1 MIRLLFALAVAA
13 ALAAAGA
20 WVADNPGRVA
30 IEFDNHRL
38 DTSIAMLAVAV
49 AVLMLLSALLML
61 AWRWITTG
69 LWERQALSRHRRGYN
84 ELAWG
89 LSALMENDGKRAAR
103 HAKKFEDL
111 VGQTALSDVLA
122 GQAALAEGDMATARK
137 RFRALEG
144 DRRTKALALHGLF
157 AADTVQGDRPAMLA
171 TARRAIEQ
179 LPRADWA
186 QTGLFESAAALGDW
200 PAADKALLAAYRS
213 KRVSDAEFRHR
224 RATIRLADARKAD
237 TEGRNDEALKLA
249 REAIKLEP
257 ELVPARLLAAAQY
270 RKNGAL
276 RRARATVR
284 EGWRHAPHPDL
295 SAAWLDMADDNSAG
309 HQYQQLEALVA
320 ERQTVEGHLALA
332 RQAIAADLPGPARG
346 HLTAA
351 LELNPQR
358 RVYQTLEVLEQKL
371 GNDTAARFAA
381 TKAASAPRDPAWQ
394 CTNCGYR
401 QSIWSEL
408 CGSCGSFAT
417 LEWTA
422 VRKEE
427 MATPLQPI

>member
-20 WVADNPGRVA
+20 WVVDHPGQVA
-30 IEFDNHRL
+30 IEFENHRL
-38 DTSIAMLAVAV
+38 DTSVAMLAVVV
-49 AVLMLLSALLML
+49 AALMLLSALLML
-61 AWRWITTG
+61 LWRWITTG
-69 LWERQALSRHRRGYN
+69 LWERQKLARHRRGYN

-89 LSALMENDGKRAAR
+89 LSSLMENDGKRAAR
-103 HAKKFEDL
+103 HARKFEDL

-157 AADTVQGDRPAMLA
+157 AVDTAQGNQPAMLA

-186 QTGLFESAAALGDW
+186 QTGLFESAVALGDW
-200 PAADKALLAAYRS
+200 VAADKALIAAYRS
-213 KRVSDAEFRHR
+213 ERVSDQEFRHR
-224 RATIRLADARKAD
+224 RAAIRLAEARKAE
-237 TEGRNDEALKLA
+237 TEGRDDDALKLA
-249 REAIKLEP
+249 REAIKAEP

-270 RKNGAL
+270 RKKGAL
-276 RRARATVR
+276 RRARAVVR

-295 SAAWLDMADDNSAG
+295 SAAWLELADDTSPAR
-309 HQYQQLEALVA
+309 QYQQLEGLVGD
-320 ERQTVEGHLALA
+320 RKTVESHLALA
-332 RQAIAADLPGPARG
+332 RQAIAADLPGPARS
-346 HLTAA
+346 HLAA
-351 LELNPQR
+351 AIELGPQR
-358 RVYQTLEVLEQKL
+358 RVYQLLEVLEQKL
-371 GNDTAARFAA
+371 GNDAAARFAA

-417 LEWTA
+417 LDWTA

-427 MATPLQPI
+427 AAL

>member
-20 WVADNPGRVA
+20 WVMDHPGRVV
-30 IEFDNHRL
+30 IDFENHRL
-38 DTSIAMLAVAV
+38 DTSVAMLAIAT
-49 AVLMLLSALLML
+49 AVLMVLSALLML
-61 AWRWITTG
+61 LWRWITTG
-69 LWERQALSRHRRGYN
+69 LWERQKLARHRRGYN

-89 LSALMENDGKRAAR
+89 LSSLMEGDGKRAAR
-103 HAKKFEDL
+103 HARKFEDL

-157 AADTVQGDRPAMLA
+157 AVDAAQGDQPAMLA

-186 QTGLFESAAALGDW
+186 QTGLFENAVALADW
-200 PAADKALLAAYRS
+200 AAADKALLAAYRS
-213 KRVSDAEFRHR
+213 SRVTEQEFRHR
-224 RATIRLADARKAD
+224 RATIRLAEARKAE
-237 TEGRNDEALKLA
+237 TEGRGDDVLKLA

-257 ELVPARLLAAAQY
+257 ALVPARLMAAAQY
-270 RKNGAL
+270 RKKGAV
-276 RRARATVR
+276 RRARAMVR
-284 EGWRHAPHPDL
+284 EGWRHMPHPDL
-295 SAAWLDMADDNSAG
+295 TAAWLDLADDTSPTRR
-309 HQYQQLEALVA
+309 YQQLEALIGD
-320 ERQTVEGHLALA
+320 RTSIDGHLALGRHA
-332 RQAIAADLPGPARG
+332 TAADLPGPARS
-346 HLTAA
+346 HLNAA
-351 LELNPQR
+351 LELGPQR
-358 RVYQTLEVLEQKL
+358 RVYLALEALEQKL

-381 TKAASAPRDPAWQ
+381 GKAASAPRGPAWQ
-394 CTNCGYR
+394 CSNCGYR
-401 QSIWSEL
+401 QSAWSEL

-422 VRKEE
+422 VRKEDVSS
-427 MATPLQPI
+427 AG

>member
-1 MIRLLFALAVAA
+1 MIRLLFALALAA

-20 WVADNPGRVA
+20 WVMDHPGRVA
-30 IEFDNHRL
+30 IAFENHRL
-38 DTSIAMLAVAV
+38 DTSVAMLTVAV
-49 AVLMLLSALLML
+49 AALMLLSALLML
-61 AWRWITTG
+61 LWRWITTG
-69 LWERQALSRHRRGYN
+69 LWERQKLARHRRGYN

-89 LSALMENDGKRAAR
+89 LSSLMEGDGKRAAR
-103 HAKKFEDL
+103 HAKKFEEL

-144 DRRTKALALHGLF
+144 DRRTRALALHGLF
-157 AADTVQGDRPAMLA
+157 AVDTAQGDHPAMLA
-171 TARRAIEQ
+171 TARRAIGQ

-186 QTGLFESAAALGDW
+186 QTSLFESAVALGDW
-200 PAADKALLAAYRS
+200 PAADKALLAAFRS
-213 KRVSDAEFRHR
+213 KRVSDQEFRHR
-224 RATIRLADARKAD
+224 RAVIRLAEARKAE
-237 TEGRNDEALKLA
+237 TEGRGDDVLTLA
-249 REAIKLEP
+249 REAVKLEP

-270 RKNGAL
+270 RKKDAL
-276 RRARATVR
+276 RRARAVVR

-295 SAAWLDMADDNSAG
+295 AAAWLDLADDTSPAR
-309 HQYQQLEALVA
+309 QYQQLEVLVG
-320 ERQTVEGHLALA
+320 ERETVDSHLALA
-332 RQAIAADLPGPARG
+332 RQAIAADLRGPARS

-351 LELNPQR
+351 LELGPQR
-358 RVYQTLEVLEQKL
+358 RVYQALEVLEQKL

-422 VRKEE
+422 VRREE
-427 MATPLQPI
+427 TTG